1 MNLEPGLRITE
12 NIELRFPVGE
22 GGMGRVWAADHVALG
37 RQVAVKFVSVA
48 LSDDA
53 AALQRFAHEAQMLA
67 RLQSQY
73 APLIFDYGTLADGT
87 PFIVM
92 ELLSGLSLQT
102 RLENDGPLSLAET
115 ARLVQQLCAVLSSAH
130 ALGIIH
136 RDIKPENIIL
146 VPDEAGLLTAKV
158 LDFGIAKV
166 IQGGPTGMTQTGMT
180 LGTPSY
186 MSPEQLLSAKA
197 VDARADLWSLAVV
210 AYCSVTGALPFAGD
224 TFGAV
229 CLAIHSGQLEDPS
242 VLRPELPAGIG
253 DWFRKSLHREIAERF
268 SSAAEM
274 AGAFAE
280 IAGPGPSL
288 LQPPV
293 QSKSQPPVQSRP
305 QPQLPLAPVV
315 ALSPAHR
322 CEVIAVPE
330 SPAAHKKRSRHR
342 VRVALSATAAFVVAA
357 LAVASWGPSGLLER
371 SATEKHAEEIRHA
384 VARWSGSVTARWPIA
399 TTDEPRA
406 GATAGASTTDSSAAP
421 LATVPPEG
429 ASDSSAS
436 P

>member
-12 NIELRFPVGE
+12 NIELRFPIGE

-53 AALQRFAHEAQMLA
+53 ATLQRFAHEAQMLA

-73 APLIFDYGTLADGT
+73 APQIFDYGTLADGT

-92 ELLSGLSLQT
+92 ELLSGVSLQT
-102 RLENDGPLSLAET
+102 RLENDGPFSLDET
-115 ARLVQQLCAVLSSAH
+115 GRLVQQLCTVLSSAH

-146 VPDEAGLLTAKV
+146 VPDEVGLLTAKV

-166 IQGGPTGMTQTGMT
+166 MEGGPAGMTQTGMT

-186 MSPEQLLSAKA
+186 MSPEQLVSAKA

-210 AYCSVTGALPFAGD
+210 AYCSVTGVLPFAGD

-242 VLRPELPAGIG
+242 VLRPDLPPALG
-253 DWFRKSLHREIAERF
+253 DWFRKSLHREITERF

-280 IAGPGPSL
+280 IAGASASL
-288 LQPPV
+288 PQPLA
-293 QSKSQPPVQSRP
+293 PVQSRL
-305 QPQLPLAPVV
+305 QPKSQPPLAPVV

-330 SPAAHKKRSRHR
+330 SPAAHKKRSRSR
-342 VRVALSATAAFVVAA
+342 VRVAMSAVAAFIVAA
-357 LAVASWGPSGLLER
+357 LAVASWGPGRLLEK
-371 SATEKHAEEIRHA
+371 SATEKHAEEIGRA
-384 VARWSGSVTARWPIA
+384 VARWSGSVTVRWPIA
-399 TTDEPRA
+399 TTEEPRA
-406 GATAGASTTDSSAAP
+406 GAPAVVRTVDPSATR
-421 LATVPPEG
+421 LTVPAEG
-429 ASDSSAS
+429 ARGSSGS